1 MVYEKIIYFSDNTP
15 NEPSKFRTKNWVEV
29 NDNLRVTYSTNS
41 QVKFKTSSQ
50 VYPFLVMHT
59 YFQREL

>member
-41 QVKFKTSSQ
+41 QVKFETSSQ
-50 VYPFLVMHT
+50 VYLFLVIHT